1 MGNKYGK
8 PNDLLKSRYNLSFV
22 ANNKIKNV
30 KSYNIKNANNIKYVY
45 FMISDIKP
53 ISIITKE
60 IKCYISTLGHNNK
73 LNTTPN
79 LSNENDIY
87 EDQFET
93 VLSNNIVSN
102 RINNKIWNDIY
113 VYSTNGNKLIIRFE
127 NINSNTFT
135 IIYIDD

>member
-30 KSYNIKNANNIKYVY
+30 KSYNIKNSNNIKYVY
-45 FMISDIKP
+45 FKISDIKP
-53 ISIITKE
+53 MSIITKD
-60 IKCYISTLGHNNK
+60 IKCYVSTFEYYSK
-73 LNTTPN
+73 LNVKHDT
-79 LSNENDIY
+79 SIEKEIY

-93 VLSNNIVSN
+93 VLSNNIVKN

-113 VYSTNGNKLIIRFE
+113 AYSNNGNKLIIRFE
-127 NINSNTFT
+127 NIHSNTFT
-135 IIYIDD
+135 IIYVDE